1 MNYMPEVANMLGVEL
16 EEEFKI
22 NDDSTNKFKLT
33 NSGLFFLNHVGV

>member
-1 MNYMPEVANMLGVEL
+1 MNYMSEVAKMSGVEL

-33 NSGLFFLNHVGV
+33 NSGLFWLNHVGV

>member
-1 MNYMPEVANMLGVEL
+1 MNYMPEVAKMLGVKL

-33 NSGLFFLNHVGV
+33 NSGLFWLNHVGV

>member
-1 MNYMPEVANMLGVEL
+1 MNYMPEAAKMLGVEL

-33 NSGLFFLNHVGV
+33 NSGLFWLNHVGV